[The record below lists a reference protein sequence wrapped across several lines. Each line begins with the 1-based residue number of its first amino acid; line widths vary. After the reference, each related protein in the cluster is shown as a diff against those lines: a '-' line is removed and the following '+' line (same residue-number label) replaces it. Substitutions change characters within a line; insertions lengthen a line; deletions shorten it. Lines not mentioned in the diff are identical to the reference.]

1 MTKFATIVLS
11 ALAVASNAVNAQ
23 YNGGSYEPP
32 AVQQAA
38 AAMAEAYKQYIGY
51 APSVTAAAVAAG
63 PSVDALRKTK
73 TSTTS
78 SATPTST
85 ACSYWLDEIKH
96 QGVAA
101 FNSNTNYTVY
111 RNVKD
116 YGAVGM
122 VASGLDFEMSELTG
136 TR

>member
-1 MTKFATIVLS
+1 MTRFTTIVLS
-11 ALAVASNAVNAQ
+11 ALSVASSAVNAQ

-51 APSVTAAAVAAG
+51 APSVTPAAVAAG

-85 ACSYWLDEIKH
+85 ACSYWLDDIKH

-116 YGAVGM
+116 YGAVGT
-122 VASGLDFEMSELTG
+122 STESIKLQIS
-136 TR
+136 

>member
-1 MTKFATIVLS
+1 MTRFTAIVLS
-11 ALAVASNAVNAQ
+11 ALAIAINSVNAQ
-23 YNGGSYEPP
+23 YNGGSYEAP

-51 APSVTAAAVAAG
+51 APSVTPAAVAAG
-63 PSVDALRKTK
+63 PSVDGLRKTK

-85 ACSYWLDEIKH
+85 ACSYWLDQIKH

-101 FNSNTNYTVY
+101 FNSNNNYTVY

-122 VASGLDFEMSELTG
+122 GAG
-136 TR
+136 TPI